1 MDVNSIG
8 MPTTRPV
15 QAQSSTPSPDHAEVP
30 GAKNYEGTTAD
41 LDKVNTSKSTLPE
54 GIGATV
60 DKTA

>member
-8 MPTTRPV
+8 MPTNRPV
-15 QAQSSTPSPDHAEVP
+15 QTQSSTPSPEQSEVP
-30 GAKNYEGTTAD
+30 GAKNYEGSTSD

-54 GIGATV
+54 GVGEKV